1 MDVILASQS
10 PRRRELLALLQIP
23 FDVEVS
29 GEKEIIPEDACPE
42 QIVMALAEQKAQHV
56 FLRHPNHCVI
66 GADTIVVLDGHILG
80 KPKIAAQA
88 VEYLSAL
95 QGKNHY
101 VLTGICVKTPHG
113 SLTRYESTLVR
124 FRPMTIDEIT
134 WYVSTGD
141 PMDKAGAYGVQGL
154 ACCFVDSV
162 DGNFFN
168 VVGLPLPLLYSML
181 LELRVMDTAHMLL

>member
-10 PRRRELLALLQIP
+10 PRRWELLALLQIP

-56 FLRHPNHCVI
+56 FLRHSNHCVI

-80 KPKIAAQA
+80 KPKTAAQA

-101 VLTGICVKTPHG
+101 VLTGVCVKTPHG

>member
-1 MDVILASQS
+1 MGVILASQS
-10 PRRRELLALLQIP
+10 PRRRELLALLQMP

-80 KPKIAAQA
+80 KPKTATQA

-95 QGKNHY
+95 QGKNHH

-134 WYVSTGD
+134 WYASTGD

>member
-29 GEKEIIPEDACPE
+29 GEQEIIPEDACPE

-66 GADTIVVLDGHILG
+66 GADTIVVLNGHILG
-80 KPKIAAQA
+80 KPKTAAQA

-101 VLTGICVKTPHG
+101 VLTGVCVKTPHG

-134 WYVSTGD
+134 WYASTGD

>member
-23 FDVEVS
+23 FDVEVT

-101 VLTGICVKTPHG
+101 VLTGVCVKTPHG

>member
-1 MDVILASQS
+1 MNVILASQS

-29 GEKEIIPEDACPE
+29 GEKEIIPEYACPE

-56 FLRHPNHCVI
+56 FLRHQNHCVI

-80 KPKIAAQA
+80 KPKTSAQA

-95 QGKNHY
+95 QGRHHH
-101 VLTGICVKTPHG
+101 VLTGVCVKTPHG

-124 FRPMTIDEIT
+124 FRPMTLDEIT

-181 LELRVMDTAHMLL
+181 LELRVMDTAHTLL

>member
-29 GEKEIIPEDACPE
+29 GEQEIIPEDACPE

-80 KPKIAAQA
+80 KPKTAAQA

-113 SLTRYESTLVR
+113 SLSRYESTLVR

>member
-23 FDVEVS
+23 FSVEVS

-66 GADTIVVLDGHILG
+66 GADTIVVLDDHILG
-80 KPKIAAQA
+80 KPKTATQA

-101 VLTGICVKTPHG
+101 VLTGVCVKTPHG
-113 SLTRYESTLVR
+113 SLTRHESTLVR

>member
-10 PRRRELLALLQIP
+10 PRRWELLALLQIP

-80 KPKIAAQA
+80 KPKTAAQA

-95 QGKNHY
+95 QGKNHH

-154 ACCFVDSV
+154 ASCFVDSV

>member
-1 MDVILASQS
+1 M
-10 PRRRELLALLQIP
+10 
-23 FDVEVS
+23 
-29 GEKEIIPEDACPE
+29 
-42 QIVMALAEQKAQHV
+42 
-56 FLRHPNHCVI
+56 RHPNHCVI

-80 KPKIAAQA
+80 KPKTATQA

-95 QGKNHY
+95 QGKNHH

-134 WYVSTGD
+134 WYASTGD

>member
-56 FLRHPNHCVI
+56 FLRHPNHFVI

-101 VLTGICVKTPHG
+101 VLTGVCVKTPHG

>member
-80 KPKIAAQA
+80 KPKTATQA

-95 QGKNHY
+95 QGKNHH

-154 ACCFVDSV
+154 ACCFIDSV

>member
-66 GADTIVVLDGHILG
+66 GADTIVVLDEHILG
-80 KPKIAAQA
+80 KPKTAAQA

-101 VLTGICVKTPHG
+101 VLTGVCVKTPHG

-134 WYVSTGD
+134 WYASTGD

>member
-29 GEKEIIPEDACPE
+29 REQEIIPEDACPE
-42 QIVMALAEQKAQHV
+42 QIVMALAEQKTQHV

-66 GADTIVVLDGHILG
+66 GADTIVVLDDHILG
-80 KPKIAAQA
+80 KPKTAAQA

-101 VLTGICVKTPHG
+101 VLTGVCVKTPHG

-134 WYVSTGD
+134 WYASTGD